1 MIAVILASGRLDRLY
16 TGLSLLALAAAGV
29 LAGCGT
35 PPPDLFSV
43 ERSGADANANVD
55 VVVSDGG
62 SVTCDGEEHDLDADR
77 LLTARQ
83 LVRDLAPQAEL
94 GIELPRGPGTQL
106 SYRVSTESGSVAFS
120 DRSPGVVPPTF
131 LRVAAFTKD
140 VTERVCGIE
149 R

>member
-1 MIAVILASGRLDRLY
+1 MKRLL
-16 TGLSLLALAAAGV
+16 LLALV
-29 LAGCGT
+29 LAGCGS
-35 PPPDLFSV
+35 PPADLFSV
-43 ERSGADANANVD
+43 ERSGADPNANVE

-62 SVTCDGEEHDLDADR
+62 SVTCDGEEHELDADR

-94 GIELPRGPGTQL
+94 GIELPPGPGTNL
-106 SYRVSTESGSVAFS
+106 SYRVAMESGTVAFS
-120 DRSPGVVPPTF
+120 DRSPGVPRTF
-131 LRVAAFTKD
+131 QRVAAFTTD